1 MKDQISQM
9 IFSNFLSEKLQNYG
23 IKCWLKCNYNWL
35 KKKSSQK
42 TTSPFWK
49 GIFSCVNCKKRFFA
63 TIHKELE
70 DSKQNKDVI
79 IFVNFEDIS
88 KHDDKIKPRIRCKG
102 DKRLELAK
110 ELMYES
116 TSNVISKNILGNY
129 KKPING
135 N

>member
-1 MKDQISQM
+1 M
-9 IFSNFLSEKLQNYG
+9 
-23 IKCWLKCNYNWL
+23 
-35 KKKSSQK
+35 
-42 TTSPFWK
+42 
-49 GIFSCVNCKKRFFA
+49 
-63 TIHKELE
+63 
-70 DSKQNKDVI
+70 
-79 IFVNFEDIS
+79 NFEDIS